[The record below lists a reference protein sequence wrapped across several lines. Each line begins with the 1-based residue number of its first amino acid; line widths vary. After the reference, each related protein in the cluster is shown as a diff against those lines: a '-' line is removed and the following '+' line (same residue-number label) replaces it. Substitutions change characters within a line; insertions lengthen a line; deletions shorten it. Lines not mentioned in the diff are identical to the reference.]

1 MLTTKPTTEVI
12 AAWKQLFETYH
23 TGMNPNRKTG
33 TEVDAY
39 FREKYPY
46 QIFDNSTF
54 RKVVETNIMENEYSR
69 NKLPGGIAPVI
80 KSYRIGD
87 VIIGIDLSSGEFH
100 IESEDI
106 SKVVPIYD
114 DLFVYR
120 GLDEDDLH
128 NYFLVAEYIEL
139 TQK

>member
-1 MLTTKPTTEVI
+1 MLTTKPTPKMI
-12 AAWKQLFETYH
+12 AEWKQLFETH
-23 TGMNPNRKTG
+23 HAGMHPNRKTG

-39 FREKYPY
+39 FRGKYPY
-46 QIFDNSTF
+46 QIFCNSTF
-54 RKVVETNIMENEYSR
+54 RKVVEANITENEHSR
-69 NKLPGGIAPVI
+69 NKLPCGIAPVI
-80 KSYRIGD
+80 KCYSIDD
-87 VIIGIDLSSGEFH
+87 VTIGIDLSSGEFH

-106 SKVVPIYD
+106 SKVIPIYD

-128 NYFLVAEYIEL
+128 NYFLVAEYIKL

>member
-1 MLTTKPTTEVI
+1 MLTTEPTPEMI
-12 AAWKQLFETYH
+12 AEWKQLFETHH
-23 TGMNPNRKTG
+23 TGMHPNRKTG

-54 RKVVETNIMENEYSR
+54 RKVAETNIMENEYSR

-80 KSYRIGD
+80 KSYRIDD

-106 SKVVPIYD
+106 SKVIPIYD

-128 NYFLVAEYIEL
+128 NYFLVAEYIKL